1 MNVATMIASAGGA
14 GYAKSAPGTWGSLVG
29 LALGAGI
36 LAAGHLPLV
45 FAVLVVSGVGIW
57 AVEAV
62 GVAAED
68 PGWIVVDEVAGQMMT
83 LLFLGHVGVWGLVLA
98 FGLFRL
104 FDIWK
109 VGPVGWVDARHD
121 AWGVMGDDWVAGLL
135 AGLVLL
141 LVQYWVAL

>member
-1 MNVATMIASAGGA
+1 
-14 GYAKSAPGTWGSLVG
+14 
-29 LALGAGI
+29 

-45 FAVLVVSGVGIW
+45 FAVLVVSGVGVW

-121 AWGVMGDDWVAGLL
+121 AWGVMGDDWVAGFL